1 MKRFALSRGW
11 ATPVIWLALGL
22 VPLVLGEWAQS
33 QLAQFM
39 TYGIFAL
46 GLGFLWGHV
55 GVLSFGQAIFFG
67 LGAYAMGLTSLGMLP
82 GIAPSTFNGLMLA
95 FAVSGLAAAV
105 LGSMLF
111 YGRGLA
117 GAYFG
122 VVTLC
127 AAVIVETA
135 TGRWDFVGGNNGL
148 FGIAPLDLPAF
159 IADRV
164 PDSTAQYLLAFA
176 VALGVYALLRWLTRT
191 PFGTVLAAV
200 RDNDRRATFLGYN
213 VALHK
218 TIAFVLSA
226 MVSALAGAM
235 FAKFFGFVSPT
246 LIGFSLSTE
255 VLIWVAVGGRGV
267 LMGAFLGAIL
277 VRSVESAL
285 SERFGN
291 YWLLLLGGVFVV
303 VVVFFPVG
311 VFGRML
317 ALAPPKRLRI
327 GGAAS
332 KPAGD
337 AAPRPDPGVDGRVRA

>member
-1 MKRFALSRGW
+1 MNRFSPW
-11 ATPVIWLALGL
+11 ASWSTPAIWLLLGL
-22 VPLVLGEWAQS
+22 APLALGEWAQS

-46 GLGFLWGHV
+46 GLGFLWGHA

-67 LGAYAMGLTSLGMLP
+67 LGAYSMGLTSLGMVP
-82 GIAPSTFNGLMLA
+82 GIAPSTFNGLLLA
-95 FAVSGLAAAV
+95 FATSGLAAAIF
-105 LGSMLF
+105 GSMLF

-122 VVTLC
+122 IVTLC

-148 FGIAPLDLPAF
+148 FGIAPLELPPLLAER
-159 IADRV
+159 I
-164 PDSTAQYLLAFA
+164 PDSTAQYLLAFG
-176 VALGVYALLRWLTRT
+176 VALGVYALLRWLSRT
-191 PFGTVLAAV
+191 PFGTVLAAI
-200 RDNDRRATFLGYN
+200 RDNDRRAAFLGFD
-213 VALHK
+213 VAMHK
-218 TIAFVLSA
+218 NIAFVLAA

-291 YWLLLLGGVFVV
+291 FWLLLLGGVFVV
-303 VVVFFPVG
+303 VVVFFPIG
-311 VFGRML
+311 VFGRVL
-317 ALAPPKRLRI
+317 ALAPPLRLRM
-327 GGAAS
+327 GARSTGPGEHLDGAAHQ
-332 KPAGD
+332 AGLLIHK
-337 AAPRPDPGVDGRVRA
+337 R

>member
-1 MKRFALSRGW
+1 MSRSSASLSW
-11 ATPVIWLALGL
+11 VTPAVWVVLAL
-22 VPLVLGEWAQS
+22 VPLVMGEWAQS
-33 QLAQFM
+33 QLAQFL

-82 GIAPSTFNGLMLA
+82 GIAPNAFNGFVLA
-95 FAVSGLAAAV
+95 FAISGLTAAL

-122 VVTLC
+122 IVTLC

-148 FGIAPLDLPAF
+148 FGIPPLELPAF

-164 PDSTAQYLLAFA
+164 SDSTAQYVLAFS

-200 RDNDRRATFLGYN
+200 RDNDRRVAFLGYN

-218 TIAFVLSA
+218 NIAFVLSA

-303 VVVFFPVG
+303 VVVFFPIG
-311 VFGRML
+311 VFGRAL
-317 ALAPPKRLRI
+317 ALPPAKRLRFGI
-327 GGAAS
+327 AAA
-332 KPAGD
+332 KVAD
-337 AAPRPDPGVDGRVRA
+337 ASTARPDLSARA